1 MNLQNP
7 KVNKI
12 IWENGEKKTELDIE
26 ATKVAEQRASQIAEA
41 FRNWIFKD
49 PIRRNELVDLYNRQ
63 FNCIKP
69 REYDGSAMTFPG
81 MSSSVELHEHQK
93 NAIAHALHGGNTLF
107 AHCVGAGKTFEMIAT
122 AMESKRLGLCNK
134 SLFAVPNHLTEQFGA
149 DFLKLYPAA
158 NILVATKDDFTS
170 KNRSKLLA
178 KLRLEIMMLSL

>member
-1 MNLQNP
+1 MESILNLQNP

-93 NAIAHALHGGNTLF
+93 NAIAHALHGGNTL
-107 AHCVGAGKTFEMIAT
+107 
-122 AMESKRLGLCNK
+122 L
-134 SLFAVPNHLTEQFGA
+134 LTVSVQE
-149 DFLKLYPAA
+149 
-158 NILVATKDDFTS
+158 
-170 KNRSKLLA
+170 KLL
-178 KLRLEIMMLSL
+178 R